1 MNVSL
6 RPSAERDLDFV
17 LAAEA
22 DADVRPWILPWSRAG
37 HRATL
42 DAEGMAHLIAVDEDR
57 GRPVGFVILAG
68 LEDETHHCIEF
79 RRLVVTER
87 GRGLGRAVIGSVCE
101 LVFNGWQ
108 AHRLW
113 LDVKQENARARH
125 LYRSAGFVE
134 EGLLRDCL
142 AVGGGWESL
151 VIMAMLEAEYR
162 ARR

>member
-87 GRGLGRAVIGSVCE
+87 GRGYGRATITTVCD
-101 LVFNGWQ
+101 LAFDSLG

-113 LDVKQENARARH
+113 LDVKQGNSRARH
-125 LYRSAGFVE
+125 LYASVGFVQ
-134 EGLLRDCL
+134 EGLLRECL
-142 AVGGGWESL
+142 AAEAGWESL